1 MDDPSG
7 DLWKLTFRVDKSMRY
22 HQRRRAFFDRCHR
35 WVMFAVILSGSAAF
49 ADLVDPTYAAVAGA
63 LLAALDLTLGFGMK
77 ARDHQLLYQRFA
89 ELHRK
94 LRGRPETPAKAVDAL
109 RDECFMIEADEPP
122 TMVALEVDCHNET
135 ARAWGTANPEMPV
148 LSRWQRLTM
157 HLFSH
162 EKAQFAMRKVAAP
175 AA

>member
-1 MDDPSG
+1 MG
-7 DLWKLTFRVDKSMRY
+7 DAGEEAWKLTFRVDKSMRY

-49 ADLVDPTYAAVAGA
+49 ADLVDPAYAAAAGA
-63 LLAALDLTLGFGMK
+63 LLAALDLTLGFGMR

-94 LRGRPETPAKAVDAL
+94 LRGRPDLPGQEVAAL
-109 RDECFMIEADEPP
+109 RDECLAIEADEPP
-122 TMVALEVDCHNET
+122 VMVALEVDCHNET

-148 LSRWQRLTM
+148 LSGWQRLTM
-157 HLFSH
+157 HLLSH
-162 EKAQFAMRKVAAP
+162 EKAQFALRKVTPRAA
-175 AA
+175 